1 MSRNTLRW
9 NKLRISTIISIT
21 VLLLLT
27 LFVTRYLSMIERE
40 KTAQTINNDMSELQ
54 VRLHVEWQKRIHAM
68 NETAARWV
76 VRGTDWKT
84 RWKKDAE
91 THAAK
96 FSDFRELEWIDTSGV
111 VRWTDSSSA
120 GDFAFGDVLES
131 PDQIQVGI
139 SESRELKHTVASES
153 FELRKDEKGVRLIVP
168 VYRQESLI
176 GFMSAVYHLEDLFQN
191 MVPTSEDRFCIQF
204 YEGSEFI
211 TASSTVADCLQSPVS
226 NQEGLFPP
234 LFGNF
239 NVRYYPKLSYL
250 KAQSS
255 PVPIMVLFFGAVITS
270 AFAMIAFYG
279 NRYKMQFEKAK
290 ENEKLYRLLAENI
303 RDVIWM
309 MDLDYN
315 YTYMSPS
322 VKDFRGYEAEEVMA
336 QKLTDMMTPASVR
349 KVVDAFNEELAKS
362 DSGETLT
369 STSSTTELEVYHK
382 DGHHVWAEA
391 KSNFIRDENGKVT
404 GIQGVSR
411 DITDRKKAQEA
422 LVAKQQLAIRQQ
434 RSILDF
440 VTSQAVIHGDYEE
453 TVQKLAELSAEW
465 LGVERVAIWL
475 FDEKEKVL
483 ICRFVHDPGRENV
496 TIGTGLSRRKFPA
509 YFDLLETSRT
519 IEITDYMTDS
529 RVAELDPGLMN
540 VLEVTAML
548 DAPIRTGGKVVG
560 VVSNEYRGGPRNWE
574 PEESAFAGEI
584 ADQVALAIHN
594 LNQRKSEEALREA
607 KEHAEELAKEARSSN
622 EAKTR
627 FLATMS
633 HEIRTPMNAI
643 LGFSKLMI
651 RDEAIA
657 DESKIKLESIVNNG
671 EHLLSLINEMLDMAK
686 IDLNQ
691 LEIVYQDFS
700 LMELLEE
707 VDKIFTVLARN
718 KDLQFSIKYETEM
731 PSSVSGDQQK
741 IKQILMNILTNAVK
755 FTSSGSIEMKC
766 VYVSKTENH
775 GVLKIQ
781 IKDTGLG
788 IHVHE
793 QEKIFVPF
801 YQVSEMEAY
810 GGTGLGM
817 SISREFSRLMGGD
830 LTVVSTLGEGS
841 EFTLTLDL
849 PRSERPIHRSRSKT
863 KVVGLKST
871 DDSRRILVVDDG
883 TEQRMIL
890 GHLLRSVGFDVCE
903 ASDGVEAIEKAHQWN
918 PDFIWMDMRMPNMDG
933 YEATRRIKKDLNVPI
948 VALSASAFQ
957 EDHHLMEEAG
967 CDGHITK
974 PFHEKEIFDTLEHY
988 LGIDYVYQN
997 EIENDAHLDV
1007 DRV

>member
-1 MSRNTLRW
+1 MSRNTPRW
-9 NKLRISTIISIT
+9 NKLRVSTILSIT
-21 VLLLLT
+21 VLLVST
-27 LFVTRYLSMIERE
+27 LFVTRYLSIFERE
-40 KTAQTINNDMSELQ
+40 KTAQTINNDMNELQ
-54 VRLHVEWQKRIHAM
+54 IRLHVEWQKRVHAI
-68 NETAARWV
+68 NEMAARWV
-76 VRGTDWKT
+76 LRGTDWKT

-96 FSDFRELEWIDTSGV
+96 FSDFRALEWIDSSGI
-111 VRWTDSSSA
+111 VRWTDSSNT
-120 GDFAFGDVLES
+120 GDFAFDDVPGS
-131 PDQIQVGI
+131 PDQIQVDI
-139 SESRELKHTVASES
+139 SDSRKLKRMVASES
-153 FELRKDEKGVRLIVP
+153 FELGEDEKGIRVIVP

-191 MVPTSEDRFCIQF
+191 MVPVSEDRFCIQF
-204 YEGSEFI
+204 YEGSDFI
-211 TASSTVADCLQSPVS
+211 AASSTVADCVQSPVS
-226 NQEGLFPP
+226 NEDGPFPS
-234 LFGNF
+234 LFGDF
-239 NVRYYPKLSYL
+239 HARYYPKLSYL
-250 KAQSS
+250 KARSS
-255 PVPIMVLFFGAVITS
+255 PVPIMVLFFGVAITC
-270 AFAMIAFYG
+270 AFGMIAFYG
-279 NRYKMQFEKAK
+279 NRSRLQFDKAR

-322 VKDFRGYEAEEVMA
+322 VKDFRGYEAEEVMT

-349 KVVDAFNEELAKS
+349 KVVDAFNEELSKS
-362 DSGETLT
+362 DRGETLA

-404 GIQGVSR
+404 GVQGVSR

-422 LVAKQQLAIRQQ
+422 LVSKQQLAIRQQ

-465 LGVERVAIWL
+465 LNVARVAIWL
-475 FDEKEKVL
+475 FDEKEKRL
-483 ICRFVHDPGRENV
+483 ICRFVHDPGREKL

-519 IEITDYMTDS
+519 IEIEDYMMDP

-540 VLEVTAML
+540 ALEITAML

-594 LNQRKSEEALREA
+594 LNQRKSEEELREA
-607 KEHAEELAKEARSSN
+607 KNRAEELAKEARSSN

-651 RDEAIA
+651 REEGNYA
-657 DESKIKLESIVNNG
+657 ENKIKLESIVNNG
-671 EHLLSLINEMLDMAK
+671 EHLLSLINEILDMAK

-691 LEIVYQDFS
+691 LEIVCQDFS
-700 LMELLEE
+700 LTESLEE
-707 VDKIFTVLARN
+707 IDSIFTVLARN
-718 KDLQFSIKYETEM
+718 KDLQFNIKFETDM
-731 PSSVSGDQQK
+731 PSWVCGDQQK

-766 VYVSKTENH
+766 EYLPKTENR
-775 GVLKIQ
+775 GVLRIR
-781 IKDTGLG
+781 IEDTGLG

-793 QEKIFVPF
+793 HEKIFIPF
-801 YQVSEMEAY
+801 YQVSDMEAY

-830 LTVVSTLGEGS
+830 LTVASTLGEGS

-849 PRSERPIHRSRSKT
+849 PRSESPIHSARSNT
-863 KVVGLKST
+863 KVIGLKSK
-871 DDSRRILVVDDG
+871 DDSRRILIVDDG
-883 TEQRMIL
+883 AEQRIIL

-903 ASDGVEAIEKAHQWN
+903 ASDGIEAIEKAHQWN
-918 PDFIWMDMRMPNMDG
+918 PDFVWMDMRMPNMDG
-933 YEATRRIKKDLNVPI
+933 YEATRRIKKELNVPI

-974 PFHEKEIFDTLEHY
+974 PFHEKEIFDTLQHY
-988 LGIDYVYQN
+988 LGIEYVYQN
-997 EIENDAHLDV
+997 ELENDVHMDV
-1007 DRV
+1007 DQV